1 MGIYQQDEGILKRY
15 LVAAQYYLSVHQQL
29 ARISISNITMKLT
42 FLLLLSITVF
52 AIGFSAPTEKD
63 TIVEEVLTEIEKAL
77 KREKSTV
84 QEEAS
89 IVSNDPFGY
98 EEELEEESLEALGQE
113 WLNKTRKFLRNA
125 YRSQDKRIRNRN
137 HHVPRVP
144 KNEAETER
152 DLNLKAQLLWNDQQA
167 KIAPVESRF
176 TDREREVAL
185 QSFLRKI
192 APYILSKLRG

>member
-1 MGIYQQDEGILKRY
+1 
-15 LVAAQYYLSVHQQL
+15 
-29 ARISISNITMKLT
+29 MKLT
-42 FLLLLSITVF
+42 LLLLLSITVF

-63 TIVEEVLTEIEKAL
+63 TIVEEVLKEIEKAL
-77 KREKSTV
+77 EREKSTV

-98 EEELEEESLEALGQE
+98 EEELEGESLEALGQD

-125 YRSQDKRIRNRN
+125 YRSQDKRIRN

-152 DLNLKAQLLWNDQQA
+152 DLKAQLLQNDQQA

-192 APYILSKLRG
+192 APYILGKLRGWQDRYNLLDDIAA

>member
-1 MGIYQQDEGILKRY
+1 
-15 LVAAQYYLSVHQQL
+15 
-29 ARISISNITMKLT
+29 MKLT
-42 FLLLLSITVF
+42 LLLLLSITVF

-84 QEEAS
+84 QEETS
-89 IVSNDPFGY
+89 IISNDPFGY

-125 YRSQDKRIRNRN
+125 YRSQDKHIRYRN

-152 DLNLKAQLLWNDQQA
+152 DLKAQLLQNDQQA

-192 APYILSKLRG
+192 APYILSKLRGWQQDRCNLLDDIAA